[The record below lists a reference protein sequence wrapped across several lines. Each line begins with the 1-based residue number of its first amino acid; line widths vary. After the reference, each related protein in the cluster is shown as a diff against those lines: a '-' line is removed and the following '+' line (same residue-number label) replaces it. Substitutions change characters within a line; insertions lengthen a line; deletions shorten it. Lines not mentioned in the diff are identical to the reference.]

1 MSDRASLE
9 SSQTVR
15 LDLRSG
21 APLYAQV
28 EQNLAEEI
36 RSGTLAPGMQLPA
49 EDELCRRYVVSRT
62 TVRKAVEELGR
73 RGLIEIRRGKGTFVC
88 GQRIVQELT
97 ELTGFVEDMVALG
110 RHPSARVLER
120 GVVGATAEVASQLD
134 LVVGAE
140 VVRIRRVRLADEVP
154 ISLDETY
161 LPLPLGRKI
170 LEDDLELYPI
180 FSLLEERYH
189 TPLLEADYRFEAFAA
204 EDDVAAALGVA
215 VGSPILLIERTS
227 FGIDGRPVDYEK
239 LHYRGDQ
246 VRFSTRLR
254 RNRRSHP
261 LADLQRRDRQ
271 QSSGADGAAE

>member
-1 MSDRASLE
+1 
-9 SSQTVR
+9 VR

-21 APLYAQV
+21 APLYSLV
-28 EQNLAEEI
+28 ERDLAEAI
-36 RSGTLAPGMQLPA
+36 QQGSMAPGAQLPA
-49 EDELCRRYVVSRT
+49 EEELCRRYGVSRT

-88 GQRIVQELT
+88 GQRIVQELSW
-97 ELTGFVEDMVALG
+97 LTGFVEDMVALG

-120 GVVGATAEVASQLD
+120 GIVAASAEVASQLG
-134 LVVGAE
+134 LATGAE

-161 LPLPLGRKI
+161 LPLPLGRQI

-189 TPLLEADYRFEAFAA
+189 TPLLEADYRLEATAA
-204 EDDVAAALGVA
+204 GDDVAAALGIA
-215 VGSPILLIERTS
+215 AGSPILLIERAS
-227 FGIDGRPVDYEK
+227 FGIDGQPVDYEK

-261 LADLQRRDRQ
+261 LADLQRRDRE
-271 QSSGADGAAE
+271 QSSGGNGGAE